1 MKSNGKT
8 AQLTAEQRTENKG
21 AALATLRK
29 SGRVP
34 GVVYGPSFDSIS
46 IHVDE
51 KEINRL
57 ARTGRSESFDLQVK
71 DGKKVPVLIKDM
83 QKKNDELIH
92 IDFIQISKNKSI
104 QVTIPIEFQGTPKG
118 TKKAGVLQTQETE
131 LIVEGLPDTLPASI
145 EVDISGMDVGDKLSA
160 SDLKL
165 PKGVTLVSSE
175 DMLVASVTVLRA
187 ADTNTGEDT
196 DASEESTEGSTEE

>member
-21 AALATLRK
+21 SALATLRK

-51 KEINRL
+51 KDVNRL
-57 ARTGRSESFDLQVK
+57 ARTGRSELFELQLK

-83 QKKNDELIH
+83 QKKNDHLIH
-92 IDFIQISKNKSI
+92 VDFIQISKNKSI
-104 QVTIPIEFQGTPKG
+104 QVTIPIEFHGTAKG
-118 TKKAGVLQTQETE
+118 TKTGGVLQTQETE
-131 LIVEGLPDTLPASI
+131 VLVEGLPDALPASI

-165 PKGVTLVSSE
+165 PEGVTLASSE

-187 ADTNTGEDT
+187 AETDTGEDT
-196 DASEESTEGSTEE
+196 EPSEQPAEGTTEE

>member
-34 GVVYGPSFDSIS
+34 GVVYGPSIDSIS

-51 KEINRL
+51 KDVNRL
-57 ARTGRSESFDLQVK
+57 ARTGRSELFELQLK

-83 QKKNDELIH
+83 QKKNDQLIH
-92 IDFIQISKNKSI
+92 VDFIQISKNKSI

-165 PKGVTLVSSE
+165 PEGVTLVSSE
-175 DMLVASVTVLRA
+175 DMLIASVTVLRA
-187 ADTNTGEDT
+187 ADTDTGEDT
-196 DASEESTEGSTEE
+196 AVSEEPAEDSTEE